1 VRNKIAALINLA
13 VNHDDET
20 QDRAAVLVIV
30 LILVAL
36 DIYFGSAPG
45 FPF

>member
-1 VRNKIAALINLA
+1 MTTKRKIVL
-13 VNHDDET
+13 
-20 QDRAAVLVIV
+20 AVLVIV

>member
-1 VRNKIAALINLA
+1 MTTKRKIVL
-13 VNHDDET
+13 
-20 QDRAAVLVIV
+20 AVLVIV

-36 DIYFGSAPG
+36 DIYLGSAFPG

>member
-1 VRNKIAALINLA
+1 MTVRRKIVL
-13 VNHDDET
+13 
-20 QDRAAVLVIV
+20 AVLVIV

-45 FPF
+45 WPFCNTRGQCL

>member
-1 VRNKIAALINLA
+1 MTTKRKIIVL
-13 VNHDDET
+13 
-20 QDRAAVLVIV
+20 AVLVIV

>member
-1 VRNKIAALINLA
+1 VL
-13 VNHDDET
+13 
-20 QDRAAVLVIV
+20 AVLVIV

>member
-1 VRNKIAALINLA
+1 MTTKRKIVLA
-13 VNHDDET
+13 VLII
-20 QDRAAVLVIV
+20 VVIF
-30 LILVAL
+30 LVAL